1 VHTGSLK
8 FFKPDAGY
16 GFISNDAN
24 GEDFLHASELR
35 LAGIDPHTLQGGE
48 RFSYEVAPGR
58 NGKTQAVNV
67 TSLD

>member
-16 GFISNDAN
+16 GFLVNDA
-24 GEDFLHASELR
+24 GWQDFLHASELR
-35 LAGIDPHTLQGGE
+35 LANIDPHSLQGGE

-58 NGKTQAVNV
+58 NGKSQAINIVAV
-67 TSLD
+67 L